1 MMKKIG
7 IIFGLLAVACSKVE
21 PIEVIAPQR
30 DIDTETLK
38 KYKSQTE
45 LEKRNIVMGMMY
57 NWGKESGAFLMNTP
71 DSLDIVVIKSG
82 YDNITE
88 DLKND
93 MQFAQEKKA
102 TKVLLGVDF
111 ESAYQQYEAEKEQAI
126 GAQITEKEQEWKIS
140 NERLTS
146 QEKKEVFKKIEQEV
160 TENLAS
166 VANQKLEKQAA
177 ELLNIVKSN
186 GFDGI
191 SVEFPQK
198 LNEAYSAENFDKF
211 LREITKEAGKEKK
224 LLLVVEN
231 PYDKG
236 ETTEV
241 KPVDSA
247 NWIVYR
253 QKGKQSFK
261 NFDEQSQKWAS
272 FKYVPSVD
280 FTEEDLAEGFAD
292 SQLFVPG
299 GRLNRTMD
307 VLNWQA
313 DNKAGVAYYHIE
325 KNYYDK
331 QGDVTFKTLR
341 NAISKLQSRN

>member
-1 MMKKIG
+1 MKKIG

-38 KYKSQTE
+38 KYKSQAE

-191 SVEFPQK
+191 SVEFPQN
-198 LNEAYSAENFDKF
+198 LNEVYSTENLDKF
-211 LREITKEAGKEKK
+211 LAEITKEAGKGKK
-224 LLLVVEN
+224 LLFVAEN
-231 PYDKG
+231 PHGND
-236 ETTEV
+236 TTTAEV
-241 KPVDSA
+241 KPIDSA

-253 QKGKQSFK
+253 KLGKQLFK
-261 NFDEQSQKWAS
+261 NFDEQAQSWS
-272 FKYVPSVD
+272 NFRYLPSAD
-280 FTEEDLAEGFAD
+280 FTEEDLAEGFGD
-292 SQLFVPG
+292 SQIFVPG
-299 GRLNRTMD
+299 GRLNRIID
-307 VLNWQA
+307 VINWKGS
-313 DNKAGVAYYHIE
+313 NKGGVAYYHIE

-331 QGDVTFKTLR
+331 LGDVTFKTLR
-341 NAISKLQSRN
+341 NAIGKLQSQN

>member
-1 MMKKIG
+1 MKKIG
-7 IIFGLLAVACSKVE
+7 IIFGLLAVACSKTE
-21 PIEVIAPQR
+21 PIEIIAPQR

-45 LEKRNIVMGMMY
+45 MEKRNIVMGMMY
-57 NWGKESGAFLMNTP
+57 NWGKESGAFLANTP

-88 DLKND
+88 VLKND
-93 MQFAQEKKA
+93 MQFVQQKKA
-102 TKVLLGVDF
+102 TKVLVGIDF
-111 ESAYQQYEAEKEQAI
+111 EAAFQEYESKKEQEI
-126 GAQITEKEQEWKIS
+126 NAQKKDKEQEWKLS
-140 NERLTS
+140 NERLTN
-146 QEKKEVFKKIEQEV
+146 QEKTKILAELEREVA
-160 TENLAS
+160 ENLAS
-166 VANQKLEKQAA
+166 TVIQKLEKQAD
-177 ELLNIVKSN
+177 ELLDIAKSN

-191 SVEFPQK
+191 SIEFPQN
-198 LNEAYSAENFDKF
+198 LNEAYSAENLDKF
-211 LREITKEAGKEKK
+211 LKEITKEAGKGKK
-224 LLLVVEN
+224 LLLAVEN
-231 PYDKG
+231 PYG
-236 ETTEV
+236 ERGFTNDV
-241 KPVDSA
+241 QVIDSV

-341 NAISKLQSRN
+341 NAISKLQSQN